1 MDPPE
6 HRNPWTPE
14 HGRWRPIPRLTL
26 FTQVNAV
33 TEQFEPTGGASGVYN
48 SGHTRIDVG
57 GTYRLLNRYA
67 ILRALD
73 LTARVQNV
81 LNERYAEVRGFP
93 ALGVQALVGLRASF

>member
-1 MDPPE
+1 M
-6 HRNPWTPE
+6 
-14 HGRWRPIPRLTL
+14 
-26 FTQVNAV
+26 